1 MAGYV
6 VNTSNTVNN
15 GILKQVYS
23 KLAINA
29 YNSENKVLSQIKKT
43 YDFTGYQ
50 KVVSVPSS
58 FSGGVA
64 SGSIPTVSPSIDR
77 NAVLTRKKV
86 YAKIEIDREA
96 AMASKTSEGAFF
108 EYTKYG
114 MKKCI
119 ESFLRNSSRILF
131 GGTGVSSGAVGG
143 DGLLGTT
150 NTDITSGTTSIVVV
164 ETGRE
169 SVWEE
174 QDIVNIYEGSDLKST
189 FLITAVSVN
198 ASTNVV
204 TLTVSNVSHV
214 ANTTTNGLG
223 IYMQSSKD
231 AEPIGLRAIADM
243 SGTATLYGLSYGR
256 RWQMNTIDASSA
268 GISADLL
275 NQGMVEVERKFGHA
289 PKLIVCSYKQYRK
302 LLNLI
307 EDQKRYPMKSVE
319 KVGKGYFSFEA
330 LEFMSSGGP
339 VPVIPERF
347 VDDDRIYGL
356 NTDPECLRMEHA
368 PNFGWFEDNGEII
381 FPGYVGGG
389 SSDTLMAI
397 YGGYQQNFIL
407 PPAHFCIKN
416 LA

>member
-6 VNTSNTVNN
+6 VNSTNTVNN

-50 KVVSVPSS
+50 KVFSVPSS
-58 FSGGVA
+58 FSGGVGSA
-64 SGSIPTVSPSIDR
+64 SIPTVSPSIDR
-77 NAVLTRKKV
+77 NAVLLRKKV
-86 YAKIEIDREA
+86 YSKIEVDREA

-108 EYTKYG
+108 EYTKYA
-114 MKKCI
+114 MKKCV
-119 ESFLRNSSRILF
+119 ESFLRNQSRILF
-131 GGTGVSSGAVGG
+131 GGTGASSGAMGG

-150 NTDITSGTTSIVVV
+150 NTDITASTTSIVIV
-164 ETGRE
+164 ETGNE

-174 QDIVNIYEGSDLKST
+174 QDIVDIYDGATLKSK
-189 FLITAVSVN
+189 FLIEAVAVN
-198 ASTNVV
+198 ATTNVV

-214 ANTTTNGLG
+214 ADDATNGLSL
-223 IYMQSSKD
+223 YMQGSKG
-231 AEPIGLRAIADM
+231 AEPVGLRAVADM
-243 SGTATLYGLSYGR
+243 SGTATLYGLSFGR

-268 GISADLL
+268 GISVDLL
-275 NQGMVEVERKFGHA
+275 NQGMVETERRFGHA
-289 PKLIVCSYKQYRK
+289 PKLIVASYKQYRK

-307 EDQKRYPMKSVE
+307 EDAKRYPMKSVE

-330 LEFMSSGGP
+330 LEFMSSNGP
-339 VPVIPERF
+339 VPIIPERF

-356 NTDPECLRMEHA
+356 NTDPECLRIEHA

-397 YGGYQQNFIL
+397 YGGYCQNVIL
-407 PPAHFCIKN
+407 PPAHFCIKS